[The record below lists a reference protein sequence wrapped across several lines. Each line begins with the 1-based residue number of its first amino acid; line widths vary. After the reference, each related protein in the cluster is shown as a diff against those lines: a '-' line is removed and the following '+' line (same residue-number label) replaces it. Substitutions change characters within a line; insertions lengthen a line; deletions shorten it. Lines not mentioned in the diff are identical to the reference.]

1 MLFEVHHQRA
11 LPKKKEKKKEIKVA
25 YILLSKVN
33 VGTVTYSAAKDQSG
47 PSLS

>member
-1 MLFEVHHQRA
+1 MLFEVHNQRA
-11 LPKKKEKKKEIKVA
+11 VPKKKKKEIKVA